1 MNLGSNLKKK
11 EMERENKNKREKF
24 FLEKDHLGSK
34 LRKEEGKRK
43 ADKNTEKNVKNAFF
57 QVINSK
63 IFRRAIPWRVLLYW
77 GQI

>member
-1 MNLGSNLKKK
+1 MIEL
-11 EMERENKNKREKF
+11 EREKENKTEKF
-24 FLEKDHLGSK
+24 FRMKFGKNNLGEKDGK
-34 LRKEEGKRK
+34 KRK
-43 ADKNTEKNVKNAFF
+43 RKLESKEKNVKNAFF

>member
-11 EMERENKNKREKF
+11 EMEREKKKKREKI

-34 LRKEEGKRK
+34 LRKKEGKRK

-63 IFRRAIPWRVLLYW
+63 KFRRAIPWRVLLYW
-77 GQI
+77 GKK